1 MYTPTRPTHM
11 NDDTPDL
18 ERTECP
24 ACGMKVRHEN
34 WTYVSHY
41 LNPFQVVDIKAH
53 YIWYQKRYCKP
64 EVDMP
69 LPPKPPVWIRAAKW
83 LIK

>member
-1 MYTPTRPTHM
+1 MD
-11 NDDTPDL
+11 DDTPDL

-24 ACGMKVRHEN
+24 ACGTQVRHKD
-34 WTYVSHY
+34 WTYISY
-41 LNPFQVVDIKAH
+41 ALNPFHVVNTLAH
-53 YIWYQKRYCKP
+53 YIYVEQRYCKP